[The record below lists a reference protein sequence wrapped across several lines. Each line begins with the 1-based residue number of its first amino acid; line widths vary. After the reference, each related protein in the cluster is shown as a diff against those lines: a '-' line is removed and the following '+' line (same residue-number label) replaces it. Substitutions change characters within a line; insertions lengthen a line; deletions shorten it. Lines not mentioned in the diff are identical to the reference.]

1 MNPSPKR
8 THEEVEPEKLS
19 SAEVLAIV
27 REMVDHRGNE
37 KDKARVFRKK
47 YPSFVEGY
55 PVLFEMA
62 CRPQFDFARLQYM
75 LSLKDS
81 VEKNTLSQ
89 HDASVRVG
97 KVLYDVYVKDKV
109 SQITPEQDP
118 SQK

>member
-1 MNPSPKR
+1 MNSSPKR
-8 THEEVEPEKLS
+8 THEEVDPEKLS
-19 SAEVLAIV
+19 SSEVLSVVKEIV
-27 REMVDHRGNE
+27 EHNGSE
-37 KDKARVFRKK
+37 KEKTRLFRKK

-62 CRPQFDFARLQYM
+62 CRPNFDFARLQYM

-81 VEKNTLSQ
+81 VDKNTLSQ

-109 SQITPEQDP
+109 SQIDP
-118 SQK
+118 NSSQK